1 MAISV
6 RIVNLDHYMA
16 DPGPLDRSY
25 TPFSDKQL
33 AKVPVLRIFGSTKLG
48 QKVCLHIHQV
58 FPYFFVPYDI
68 PVEYSTDQEIQKDIF
83 QFGKDLN
90 EAMDLARPQKEPNQ
104 HIAAIVLV
112 KGVPFY
118 GYHIGYRTYLKIYMT
133 NPHEKHQMLEILQ
146 SGAIQN
152 AFFQPHEAHVNFEL
166 QFFMDHNLY
175 GMDWIHIEEHNVSP
189 SLKIQFRLPLLDA
202 PKAHYS
208 ISQSSMTTTSTGSHH
223 TLSPPFISLLQQ
235 QQQDQQEQQQKGV
248 YTAKTIPLG
257 LQSNAVPK
265 SSYCELELDITGM
278 SIRNRHDLKE
288 RSIHTSLMREKHIQ
302 AETLQ
307 QHPEEESKKKLVLSL
322 RSIWVDET
330 NRRKSRGIKDPIPPV
345 AQLDEREPREPWSA
359 EPALRRLMETMMTG
373 HPFDHES
380 ETQQPS
386 LLMPKVMTVFEAI
399 EALYPTEY
407 FEYEA
412 SRQAAAT
419 EAAAAAA
426 AAQVPSPSIHHT
438 PSRIDDLSSIDLPSF
453 TPHPPSGG
461 TTPAQTS
468 PHRNPNNNLS
478 SHFNVSATP
487 TRYRGLSVQSQL
499 DKSIIHTFMED
510 VNSSFHQDDDE
521 EPNSRDHEEQV
532 QQEEEEEEEQENAL
546 VPPQDD
552 DDDDDDEFEFSN
564 QDSLRISDIARWLEE
579 TEREE
584 SKKRTKKH
592 ATQVIAY
599 DEDDNGRPMTY
610 RPRKLDIMAEVQ
622 KMDSLLAT
630 EDVHRPKKSILEF
643 IEEDEDEEAG
653 QDQQQQQQDEGQEK
667 EESANQAPFQLSDS
681 PPDPMARVTR
691 SRRMKR
697 RINQLDGS
705 GDQQDV
711 GSSNRRKR
719 PRSAAERWEEEK
731 QSLKKMRLKMVRQRS
746 LNKEDRT
753 TSSAPQPS
761 AKERSAT
768 PPATAATKRAKS
780 IDEIHP
786 KGMQRVTVVISL
798 PKRKK
803 KSKKKKKEELVAEA
817 PSPKQVIE
825 ATEPAEQPTTKHAK
839 PKTYPEP
846 RVIIHQHRPVDLQ
859 AHESN
864 DGNEADSNVD
874 PAMPETP
881 PKEEVEE
888 QDAKEPAVEA
898 TTSFAL
904 DQPLTFS
911 SLIERFPQT
920 QTISREFVY
929 RYDPPN
935 IHADDL
941 PKEGVVYQEPFYSNP
956 SDLPRFPTV
965 FADKEFRL
973 PTVGL
978 AALKEFQSVYTTSIP
993 PEAHSTIK
1001 AWSPSQNPPSFKQV
1015 HDWMQTEA
1023 YASCQPTLPKQQR
1036 QQKQKQK
1043 QQQDSKTQLQHP
1055 TYSNTFNFKFSASKP
1070 VNKVKRIRDYIDY
1083 FSLEIHVNTRDQLL
1097 PDPERDAVQLIFWC
1111 LQTEDLRVPSNGYQE
1126 GLCLGVI
1133 AMKKDFDIA
1142 RMTGISQSR
1151 LVVDYADTE
1160 EELFSLLIGKIRHYD
1175 PDMLVGYEVQNAS
1188 WGYLVERGAQLGY
1201 HLVDELSRVMTTT
1214 DSIKRDQWGYQRASV
1229 YRVTGRHLLN
1239 VWRMMKSELTLT
1251 SYTFEN
1257 IAYNLL
1263 HDRVPH
1269 YSHAT
1274 LTSWYTQ
1281 GPAVLKYRLLK
1292 YYMKRVQLNLDM
1304 LDASQ
1309 VVSRTCESARVYGI
1323 DFYAVLS
1330 RGSQY
1335 NVESIMFRIAK
1346 PENFVLITPSRAQVA
1361 SQRSLEILPLIME
1374 PISQFYS
1381 SPMVVLDFQSLYP
1394 SIMIAYNYCYSTC
1407 LGRIRKPGEA
1417 SRFGV
1422 LPSFE
1427 PDDGLLDALKD
1438 YINVS
1443 PNGIM
1448 FVKPEIRKSLLAK
1461 MLSELLDTRVMIKR
1475 AMKDYK
1481 EDPGLLRILDAKQ
1494 LTLKLL
1500 ANVTY
1505 GYTSASFSGRMP
1517 SVEIADSIVATGRE
1531 TLERSIRLIN
1541 ETEKWGARVVYGDTD
1556 SMFIYF
1562 PGKTKDEAFTLGNE
1576 IAETITKL
1584 NPAPVKL
1591 KFEKVYHPAVLL
1603 AKKRYVGFK
1612 YEHPSDTEP
1621 VFEAKGIETVRR
1633 DGTPATQ
1640 KMLESCLKILFRTQD
1655 MSELKAFLYNQW
1667 TKILSNRVPLQDFI
1681 ISKEVRMGTYSSRG
1695 GPNGA
1700 LIAQAQMD
1708 TDARAEPQYGERV
1721 PYVVVY
1727 RGPNAKLKDK
1737 VVPPEQLLNDSS
1749 LRLDAEYY
1757 IRKQIIPPLSRVFN
1771 LMGVDILSWYES
1783 MPRSQKIAAMNL
1795 ALSTEHQARNLTR
1808 IDQYYSSSHCI
1819 VCRKIADQAICNQCK
1834 QDASSTLFTLLSRQ
1848 QMSQDKF
1855 RRVLQACQDCSKLSP
1870 LDAMTVVEQ
1879 QQEHHY
1885 ADVPCDSLDCP
1896 VFYER
1901 LKAKEDVR
1909 VTSSY
1914 DALIDTLNT
1923 PQN

>member
-1 MAISV
+1 
-6 RIVNLDHYMA
+6 
-16 DPGPLDRSY
+16 
-25 TPFSDKQL
+25 
-33 AKVPVLRIFGSTKLG
+33 KVPVLHIFGSTNLR

-58 FPYFFVPYDI
+58 FPYFFIPYDI
-68 PVEYSTDQEIQKDIF
+68 PAEYTTDQEIQKDIF
-83 QFGKDLN
+83 QFGKALN
-90 EAMDLARPQKEPNQ
+90 EAMDLARPPKEPNQ

-118 GYHIGYRTYLKIYMT
+118 GYHVGYRTYLKIYMT
-133 NPHEKHQMLEILQ
+133 NPFEKHQMLEILQ

-152 AFFQPHEAHVNFEL
+152 TSFQPHEAHLNFEL
-166 QFFMDHNLY
+166 QFLMDHNLY
-175 GMDWIHIEEHNVSP
+175 GMDWIHIEEHNISP
-189 SLKIQFRLPLLDA
+189 GLKIQFRLPLLDE
-202 PKAHYS
+202 PKANYY
-208 ISQSSMTTTSTGSHH
+208 ISQSSASST
-223 TLSPPFISLLQQ
+223 
-235 QQQDQQEQQQKGV
+235 
-248 YTAKTIPLG
+248 KTIPLA
-257 LQSNAVPK
+257 LQSDAVPK

-302 AETLQ
+302 AEAM
-307 QHPEEESKKKLVLSL
+307 QHAEEESRKKLVLSL
-322 RSIWVDET
+322 QSIWVDET

-345 AQLDEREPREPWSA
+345 AQLDEREPRKPWAA
-359 EPALRRLMETMMTG
+359 EPTLRRLMEKMMTG
-373 HPFDHES
+373 HPFDQVS

-386 LLMPKVMTVFEAI
+386 ILMPKVMTVFEAI

-412 SRQAAAT
+412 NQHAAPPQTPASYHTPART
-419 EAAAAAA
+419 EDM
-426 AAQVPSPSIHHT
+426 SSIH
-438 PSRIDDLSSIDLPSF
+438 LPSS
-453 TPHPPSGG
+453 T
-461 TTPAQTS
+461 
-468 PHRNPNNNLS
+468 
-478 SHFNVSATP
+478 
-487 TRYRGLSVQSQL
+487 
-499 DKSIIHTFMED
+499 
-510 VNSSFHQDDDE
+510 
-521 EPNSRDHEEQV
+521 
-532 QQEEEEEEEQENAL
+532 EEEDAL
-546 VPPQDD
+546 AQLE
-552 DDDDDDEFEFSN
+552 DDDDDELEFSN
-564 QDSLRISDIARWLEE
+564 EDSLRISDIARWLEE

-584 SKKRTKKH
+584 SKKRTKRH
-592 ATQVIAY
+592 NT
-599 DEDDNGRPMTY
+599 
-610 RPRKLDIMAEVQ
+610 
-622 KMDSLLAT
+622 
-630 EDVHRPKKSILEF
+630 
-643 IEEDEDEEAG
+643 
-653 QDQQQQQQDEGQEK
+653 
-667 EESANQAPFQLSDS
+667 
-681 PPDPMARVTR
+681 
-691 SRRMKR
+691 
-697 RINQLDGS
+697 QLDGS
-705 GDQQDV
+705 GDQQE
-711 GSSNRRKR
+711 GSSKRKR
-719 PRSAAERWEEEK
+719 LRSAAERWEEEK
-731 QSLKKMRLKMVRQRS
+731 QSLRKMRLKMATLRS
-746 LNKEDRT
+746 LR
-753 TSSAPQPS
+753 
-761 AKERSAT
+761 
-768 PPATAATKRAKS
+768 
-780 IDEIHP
+780 
-786 KGMQRVTVVISL
+786 
-798 PKRKK
+798 
-803 KSKKKKKEELVAEA
+803 KEERTA
-817 PSPKQVIE
+817 S
-825 ATEPAEQPTTKHAK
+825 
-839 PKTYPEP
+839 
-846 RVIIHQHRPVDLQ
+846 R
-859 AHESN
+859 
-864 DGNEADSNVD
+864 NEEDVVLDSLVD
-874 PAMPETP
+874 PETS
-881 PKEEVEE
+881 
-888 QDAKEPAVEA
+888 D
-898 TTSFAL
+898 
-904 DQPLTFS
+904 TFQYKKIKP
-911 SLIERFPQT
+911 SLLERFPQT
-920 QTISREFVY
+920 QTITQEFTY
-929 RYDPPN
+929 RCDPPKIN
-935 IHADDL
+935 ADDL
-941 PKEGVVYQEPFYSNP
+941 PKQGVVYREPFYSNP
-956 SDLPRFPTV
+956 SDVPHFPTV
-965 FADKEFRL
+965 FAEKEFRL

-978 AALKEFQSVYTTSIP
+978 AALKEFQSVHKTFIP
-993 PEAHSTIK
+993 EEAHSAIK

-1015 HDWMQTEA
+1015 QDWVQTEE
-1023 YASCQPTLPKQQR
+1023 YAKLKPKQQ
-1036 QQKQKQK
+1036 QQH
-1043 QQQDSKTQLQHP
+1043 DSKTQLQHP

-1111 LQTEDLRVPSNGYQE
+1111 LQTEDLRIPSNGYQE
-1126 GLCLGVI
+1126 GLYLGVI
-1133 AMKKDFDIA
+1133 AMKDFDIS
-1142 RMTGISQSR
+1142 RIGVCNSR

-1160 EELFSLLIGKIRHYD
+1160 EQLFSLLIEKIRYYD
-1175 PDMLVGYEVQNAS
+1175 PDMLVGYEVQKAS

-1201 HLVDELSRVMTTT
+1201 HLLDELSRVVTTT
-1214 DSIKRDQWGYQRASV
+1214 ENIKRDQWGYQKASV
-1229 YRVTGRHLLN
+1229 YRVTGRHMLN

-1269 YSHAT
+1269 YAHAT
-1274 LTSWYTQ
+1274 LTSWYTK
-1281 GPAVLKYRLLK
+1281 GSAVLKYRLFK

-1323 DFYAVLS
+1323 DFYAVIS

-1346 PENFVLITPSRAQVA
+1346 PENFVLITPSRAQVS

-1407 LGRIRKPGEA
+1407 LGRIRKPDES

-1481 EDPGLLRILDAKQ
+1481 EDSGLLRMLDAKQ

-1531 TLERSIRLIN
+1531 TLERSIKLIN

-1612 YEHPSDTEP
+1612 YEHPGDIEP

-1667 TKILSNRVPLQDFI
+1667 TKILSNRVLLQDFI

-1737 VVPPEQLLNDSS
+1737 VVPPEELLNDSS

-1795 ALSTEHQARNLTR
+1795 ALSTEHQARNPTR

-1819 VCRKIADQAICNQCK
+1819 VCRKIADQGKSICEQCK
-1834 QDASSTLFTLLSRQ
+1834 QAASNTLFTLLSRQ
-1848 QMSQDKF
+1848 QMSQNKF
-1855 RRVLQACQDCSKLSP
+1855 RKVLQACQDCSNLSP

-1879 QQEHHY
+1879 EQHY
-1885 ADVPCDSLDCP
+1885 ADIPCDSLDCP
-1896 VFYER
+1896 IFYER
-1901 LKAKEDVR
+1901 LK
-1909 VTSSY
+1909 
-1914 DALIDTLNT
+1914 
-1923 PQN
+1923 